1 VKKLLLV
8 TAMTCGICSLS
19 INAADSFEVEK
30 FNRATELSANAVRN
44 KNYDSAFEHLEV
56 ASKLGNKVSQFALA
70 LLYMDGLGVEQ
81 NYAQA
86 YLWLNVAAEVKEKR
100 WRKVRDQLH
109 NSLSKEQVAVLK
121 PLVSEYIK
129 KYGAETQEISC
140 SKRAVFNSHRK
151 QMECSKNLTL

>member
-1 VKKLLLV
+1 VKKLLLI
-8 TAMTCGICSLS
+8 AAICSTLS
-19 INAADSFEVEK
+19 YQAAHAADSFEVDK
-30 FNRATELSANAVRN
+30 FNRATKFGAAAIRN
-44 KNYDSAFEHLEV
+44 KDYDNAFEHLDE
-56 ASKLGNKVSQFALA
+56 ASKLGDKVSQFALA

-109 NSLSKEQVAVLK
+109 NSLSKEQVAALK

-140 SKRAVFNSHRK
+140 SKRAQFNSHRK